1 MDFLQDEDVL
11 CDLVRSASSGDV
23 SVESLVTEGW
33 LTSCPWVLPTS
44 FLIYLF
50 EVVCY
55 CQDNNVFLAKSFEYL
70 QRTLQYRSSV
80 GSPSEAPEKAFFQNS
95 MPFSVPSLTACSP
108 AVFNTEWTPSYQEIT
123 GVLRAYGM
131 SVKIYKDQVGHEQ
144 YATEPSTDQES
155 FPVRNFTLFVQLLVL
170 GAQNRDHYYTRKDR
184 KRLLRLACRLLIDP
198 TLFPARPYIQQWIV
212 CLIGCIRTGT
222 DSKDLGKLC
231 RIMSHHS
238 VSGNPH
244 HFVRLVTSFPVSADV
259 DFLAPLRTHLAFQ
272 CWQRIIKDKQKVVI
286 PTDSNAVLS
295 VPPEELV
302 RLLIK
307 LTDQM
312 IAIPKAQQAKW
323 DFTDLY
329 LQLCLV
335 DYSFDQR
342 QLGQRSSAQICKEL
356 QQNLLQLGL
365 SVTDGGGILIG
376 RTRVKEYIS
385 RLVNTLQMVE
395 ALGVSQ
401 RTASTPS
408 NTLISQFFKRK

>member
-1 MDFLQDEDVL
+1 M
-11 CDLVRSASSGDV
+11 
-23 SVESLVTEGW
+23 
-33 LTSCPWVLPTS
+33 
-44 FLIYLF
+44 
-50 EVVCY
+50 
-55 CQDNNVFLAKSFEYL
+55 
-70 QRTLQYRSSV
+70 
-80 GSPSEAPEKAFFQNS
+80 
-95 MPFSVPSLTACSP
+95 
-108 AVFNTEWTPSYQEIT
+108 
-123 GVLRAYGM
+123 
-131 SVKIYKDQVGHEQ
+131 
-144 YATEPSTDQES
+144 
-155 FPVRNFTLFVQLLVL
+155 
-170 GAQNRDHYYTRKDR
+170 
-184 KRLLRLACRLLIDP
+184 
-198 TLFPARPYIQQWIV
+198 
-212 CLIGCIRTGT
+212 
-222 DSKDLGKLC
+222 
-231 RIMSHHS
+231 
-238 VSGNPH
+238 
-244 HFVRLVTSFPVSADV
+244 
-259 DFLAPLRTHLAFQ
+259 
-272 CWQRIIKDKQKVVI
+272 VI